1 VLSVGAI
8 VVFLQL
14 GYMQGEDMGF
24 DRENVLV
31 LDGDRYPV
39 LKEALRE
46 IPGVRS
52 VAGMPQVL
60 GEPLGSSPYQAEGVP
75 VDTSHTMLRLPATFD
90 FVETMGMAVI
100 AGRSFSE
107 AQATD
112 AAEGYMLN
120 EAAVRALGW
129 ARPEEAVGKAFAVPV
144 APGDGGEAQ
153 WRHGHI
159 VGVVRDFHHASL
171 HHTIEPLVLY
181 PSQDLNLTVVR
192 LRNASRQTLARV
204 GATWRQV
211 NPDAPFNYY
220 FLDARLRQAYVAE
233 QQLAELFG
241 AFTALALLVACLGL
255 LGLAAYT
262 AERRTREVG
271 IRKAFGATILNIVGL
286 MTIDFVG
293 LVVIAVFI
301 ALPIAYFGLQRWLDH
316 FAYHIEI
323 GLEVFVMAGG
333 AAVVIALTTVSYQAV
348 KAALA
353 DPVDSLRYE

>member
-1 VLSVGAI
+1 
-8 VVFLQL
+8 
-14 GYMQGEDMGF
+14 
-24 DRENVLV
+24 
-31 LDGDRYPV
+31 
-39 LKEALRE
+39 
-46 IPGVRS
+46 
-52 VAGMPQVL
+52 
-60 GEPLGSSPYQAEGVP
+60 
-75 VDTSHTMLRLPATFD
+75 
-90 FVETMGMAVI
+90 
-100 AGRSFSE
+100 
-107 AQATD
+107 
-112 AAEGYMLN
+112 
-120 EAAVRALGW
+120 
-129 ARPEEAVGKAFAVPV
+129 
-144 APGDGGEAQ
+144 
-153 WRHGHI
+153 
-159 VGVVRDFHHASL
+159 
-171 HHTIEPLVLY
+171 
-181 PSQDLNLTVVR
+181 
-192 LRNASRQTLARV
+192 
-204 GATWRQV
+204 
-211 NPDAPFNYY
+211 
-220 FLDARLRQAYVAE
+220 VAE